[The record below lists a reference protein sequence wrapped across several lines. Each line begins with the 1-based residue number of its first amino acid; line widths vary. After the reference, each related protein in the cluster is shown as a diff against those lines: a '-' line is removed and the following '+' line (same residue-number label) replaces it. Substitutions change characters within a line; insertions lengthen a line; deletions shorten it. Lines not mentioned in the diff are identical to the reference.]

1 MAGRPRKDP
10 TGADLAPMNLKVLA
24 QVKEIAANTARSNGL
39 TLTDYVCLLI
49 AEDNRDQLPSTV
61 VPMRQEVMKLRD
73 SA

>member
-24 QVKEIAANTARSNGL
+24 QVKETAVAAALSRGL

-49 AEDNRDQLPSTV
+49 AEDNRDRLPSTV
-61 VPMRQEVMKLRD
+61 VPMRQEVLKLRD